1 MIKADKIALSQ
12 QTDARRTEELC
23 HDVSQQLKDLVH
35 SCTFCSLASDESTNI
50 RDVAQLSIFLR
61 GIDDNFRVFEEL
73 LSLESLHGKTRG
85 SDIFDKVKSCLQNLQ
100 IDSSELI
107 SVFTDGA
114 LSMVKEVAGATT
126 LLEKFLNCPLLKY
139 QCIIHQESLYGK
151 T

>member
-1 MIKADKIALSQ
+1 M
-12 QTDARRTEELC
+12 
-23 HDVSQQLKDLVH
+23 SQQLKDLVH
-35 SCTFCSLASDESTNI
+35 SCTFCSLAFDESTNI

-61 GIDDNFRVFEEL
+61 GIDDDFSVFEEL

-85 SDIFDKVKSCLQNLQ
+85 SDIFDKVKSCLQILQ

-114 LSMVKEVAGATT
+114 LPMVREVAGATT
-126 LLEKFLNCPLLKY
+126 LLEKFLNCPFLKY

-151 T
+151 TKFCSMLCYQL